1 MALRTRFFYL
11 LDHGGS
17 YVRRRITP
25 RRAGRAAAVA
35 LILWWAVGL
44 EAAGSVVAAKIPD
57 TAERFGE
64 VHWYP
69 KEASSQSEDALD
81 SKTGG

>member
-1 MALRTRFFYL
+1 MALRARFFYL
-11 LDHGGS
+11 LDRGGS

-44 EAAGSVVAAKIPD
+44 EAAGFTAIIKSPEI
-57 TAERFGE
+57 AERFGA
-64 VHWYP
+64 VHWYQ
-69 KEASSQSEDALD
+69 KEASPQSEDAPAC
-81 SKTGG
+81 